1 MAGSAGGTEDQP
13 GDVLQCTGDSVTGCR
28 QGCSAGTPVRSASG
42 FHRLAVHLRSVPARQ
57 CAYFNVPGFCDPQVG
72 SQAAQALRLEQC
84 DPAAA
89 AGCWAAVD
97 RELVDEALRV
107 WLYNPHTLTVLAA
120 RVGSYQFHPYWG
132 LLTGLLWVRGE
143 SR

>member
-1 MAGSAGGTEDQP
+1 MYG
-13 GDVLQCTGDSVTGCR
+13 
-28 QGCSAGTPVRSASG
+28 
-42 FHRLAVHLRSVPARQ
+42 
-57 CAYFNVPGFCDPQVG
+57 GFCDRV
-72 SQAAQALRLEQC
+72 QAGLFCWYSGTQRQRISSTRCSPAERSCEIVRLLQCPRFLRSAGRLAGRAGVRLEQC

-89 AGCWAAVD
+89 AGCWAAID

-107 WLYNPHTLTVLAA
+107 WLYNPHPLTVLAV

>member
-1 MAGSAGGTEDQP
+1 MYGGFCDRVQAGSFCWYSGTRRQRISSTRCSPAERSCET
-13 GDVLQCTGDSVTGCR
+13 VRLLQCPR
-28 QGCSAGTPVRSASG
+28 
-42 FHRLAVHLRSVPARQ
+42 
-57 CAYFNVPGFCDPQVG
+57 FCDPQVG
-72 SQAAQALRLEQC
+72 SQAGQALRLEQC

-89 AGCWAAVD
+89 AGCWAAID
-97 RELVDEALRV
+97 RELVHEALRV
-107 WLYNPHTLTVLAA
+107 WLYNPHTLTVLAG